1 MVNRK
6 SWAESGPHPAS
17 PAILVVDDDPGI
29 RGTLKKRLV
38 SWGFRVT
45 TAEHGDQALA
55 IMQDAVPDLLVTDL
69 FMPKM
74 TGFDLMRHV
83 RETLPE
89 LPVIV
94 MSGQGEVRDVIQA
107 LRLGAWDYIYKPV
120 EEMSFLRITIERV
133 LEKARL
139 KEENNAY
146 RNRLE
151 ELVAQKSAELLE
163 QQQVL
168 IDKSVSLERTNE
180 ALKRLLDQREIEK
193 KAIEQTM
200 VGNLK
205 RFVFPYLD
213 ALAQLSMKEEAR
225 TYLDI
230 IRINIEQL
238 ISPVSKSLGGAY
250 SDLTPTEVK
259 VADLIRQ
266 GQPTKAI
273 AALLNTSPS
282 TVEKH
287 RNKIRRKLGILNK
300 NKNLQ
305 THLNSLA

>member
-1 MVNRK
+1 MDKRK
-6 SWAESGPHPAS
+6 PLPENGPKPSS
-17 PAILVVDDDPGI
+17 PAILVVDDEPGI
-29 RGTLKKRLV
+29 LGTLKKRLV

-45 TAEHGDQALA
+45 TAENGRRAMAFL
-55 IMQDAVPDLLVTDL
+55 QDDGPDVLITDL
-69 FMPKM
+69 FMPEM

-83 RETLPE
+83 RNTLPE
-89 LPVIV
+89 MPVIV

-120 EEMSFLRITIERV
+120 EEMSFLRIAIERV

-139 KEENNAY
+139 KEENKAY
-146 RNRLE
+146 RDRLE
-151 ELVAQKSAELLE
+151 ELVAQKSAELLD

-168 IDKSVSLERTNE
+168 IDKSVSLEKTNE
-180 ALKRLLDQREIEK
+180 ALKSLLDQREIEK

-213 ALAQLSMKEEAR
+213 ELAQLSLKEGAR
-225 TYLDI
+225 AYLDI

-238 ISPVSKSLGGAY
+238 ISPVSKSLSGAY
-250 SDLTPTEVK
+250 CDLTPTEAK

-266 GQPTKAI
+266 GQPTKSI
-273 AALLNTSPS
+273 AAILHTSPS
-282 TVEKH
+282 TIEKH
-287 RNKIRRKLGILNK
+287 RNKIRKKLGILNK

-305 THLNSLA
+305 SYLNSLI

>member
-6 SWAESGPHPAS
+6 SMTESGPKPSS
-17 PAILVVDDDPGI
+17 PAILVVDDEPGI
-29 RGTLKKRLV
+29 IETLKKRLV

-45 TAEHGDQALA
+45 TAEHGRRALA
-55 IMQDAVPDLLVTDL
+55 LMQDAVPDLLVTDL

-74 TGFDLMRHV
+74 TGFELMRHV

-120 EEMSFLRITIERV
+120 EEMAFIRIAIERV

-146 RNRLE
+146 RDRLE
-151 ELVAQKSAELLE
+151 ELVAQKSAKLLD

-180 ALKRLLDQREIEK
+180 ALKSLLDQREIEK

-230 IRINIEQL
+230 IRTNIDQL

-287 RNKIRRKLGILNK
+287 RNKIRKKLGILNK

-305 THLNSLA
+305 TFLNSLT

>member
-1 MVNRK
+1 MAKKK
-6 SWAESGPHPAS
+6 SMTESGPHSPS
-17 PAILVVDDDPGI
+17 PAILVVDDEPGI

-38 SWGFRVT
+38 SWAFRVT

-55 IMQDAVPDLLVTDL
+55 LMQDAVPDLLITDL

-74 TGFDLMRHV
+74 TGFELMRHV

-120 EEMSFLRITIERV
+120 EEMAFIRIAIERV

-139 KEENNAY
+139 KEENNVY
-146 RNRLE
+146 RERLE
-151 ELVAQKSAELLE
+151 ELVAQKSAKLLD
-163 QQQVL
+163 QQQAL

-213 ALAQLSMKEEAR
+213 ALAQLSMKAEAR

-230 IRINIEQL
+230 IRTNIQQL
-238 ISPVSKSLGGAY
+238 ISPVSKSLSGAY

-287 RNKIRRKLGILNK
+287 RNKIRKKFGILNK

-305 THLNSLA
+305 TFLNSLT